1 MILSL
6 QGCMAVGK
14 TTAINYLKEHAKYVH
29 VSYEENQ
36 GVVEEIKSRG
46 LDKTKYEDYIEI
58 QKLWLENEIR
68 RYQKEK
74 EYDCVIMDFGI
85 EEIIFHTLYYP
96 TTVGKAWNVEEDMKD
111 ILEVA
116 YSYMPDRILF
126 LDASDE
132 VLRKRKQEDPTRT
145 RNSFENYLSKFMP
158 LKREWFARMNNVD
171 YINVDNMSRD
181 EVAIKVKEWIDD
193 VKGSM

>member
-29 VSYEENQ
+29 ISYEENK

-46 LDKTKYEDYIEI
+46 LDKNKYEDYLEI
-58 QKLWLENEIR
+58 QRLWLENEFK
-68 RYQKEK
+68 RYDKAREH
-74 EYDCVIMDFGI
+74 ECAIMDFGI

-96 TTVGKAWNVEEDMKD
+96 VTIDKNWNVEEDMKD
-111 ILEVA
+111 ILDRA

-132 VLRKRKQEDPTRT
+132 VLRKRKEGDPTRT
-145 RNSFENYLSKFMP
+145 RSSFENYLSKFMP
-158 LKREWFARMNNVD
+158 LKREWFSKMSNVD
-171 YINVDNMSRD
+171 YINVDNLTKV
-181 EVAIKVKEWIDD
+181 EVAIKVKEWVDKC
-193 VKGSM
+193 KGSM